1 MHGYYREKVKS
12 WLHSVLDTAEEQ
24 QEAPVKEEVQSS
36 VPEKPAE
43 EEKRSGTGIQCN
55 RVDVE
60 KERKKNTELQRPVQE
75 YMECLKD
82 DSSLLAVHPEL
93 DRLEKML
100 SSPTALRTNWNGE

>member
-75 YMECLKD
+75 YMAYKISIIIVRRKEVVICQLQQ
-82 DSSLLAVHPEL
+82 L
-93 DRLEKML
+93 
-100 SSPTALRTNWNGE
+100 N